1 MGNDNRLTAEN
12 YYSAEMDREY
22 CSASQ
27 YKKVYSVGMQACEAS
42 FVAQLN
48 GEYVEKK
55 SDSLLIG
62 SLVDSL
68 YENDGDITV
77 FANEHPECFSTRGAS
92 KGELKA
98 VYKKGI
104 ECYERSKSD
113 ELFSLFM
120 SGEKQRVFT
129 GDIEGVK
136 FKCKLDSYIPH
147 KMICDLKTTK
157 SITMPQRVEDTGYV
171 SFIEAYGY
179 DIQMAIYQ
187 ELVYQNTGERLPC
200 FIAAVSKE
208 DEPDIEVI
216 WIDQDKLDAALIEVK
231 NNVKNIDM
239 LKNGEVEPIRCERC
253 PYCRKTKRLTKAI
266 HYSEIMERGV

>member
-1 MGNDNRLTAEN
+1 MESEFVLTADN
-12 YYSAEMDREY
+12 YYEPESDMVY

-27 YKKVYSVGMQACEAS
+27 YKKLYCVGMQTCEAS
-42 FVAQLN
+42 FMAQLN
-48 GEYVEKK
+48 GEYSENK
-55 SDSLLIG
+55 SDALLIG

-77 FANEHPECFSTRGAS
+77 FANEHPECFSTRGS
-92 KGELKA
+92 TKGELKA
-98 VYKKGI
+98 VYKKGV
-104 ECYERSKSD
+104 ECYERSKAD
-113 ELFSLFM
+113 ELFSQFM
-120 SGEKQRVFT
+120 SGEKQRIFT

-147 KMICDLKTTK
+147 KAICDLKTTK

-179 DIQMAIYQ
+179 DVQMAIYQ
-187 ELVYQNTGERLPC
+187 ELVYQNTGEKLPC

-208 DEPDIEVI
+208 DEPDIAVI
-216 WIDQDKLDAALIEVK
+216 WIDQETLDRALTEVK
-231 NNVKNIDM
+231 SNVGNITM
-239 LKNGEVEPIRCERC
+239 LKNGDVEPIRCEKC
-253 PYCRKTKRLTKAI
+253 SFCRKTKKLTKAI